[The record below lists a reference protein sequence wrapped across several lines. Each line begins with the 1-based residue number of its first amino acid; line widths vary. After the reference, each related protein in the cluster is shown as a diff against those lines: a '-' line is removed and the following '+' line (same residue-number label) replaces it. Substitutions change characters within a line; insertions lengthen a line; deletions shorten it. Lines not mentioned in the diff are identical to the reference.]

1 MNSKK
6 NIINL
11 AQIPAGRKVQVQSI
25 TGGANR
31 IGRLASMGLT
41 TGANVVIVQ
50 NYPKTPLIIKVR
62 ETLIALGRPEA
73 SGIKAATLEFH
84 KEK

>member
-6 NIINL
+6 NITNL
-11 AQIPAGRKVQVQSI
+11 AQIPAGLQVQVKSI

-31 IGRLASMGLT
+31 IGRLAAMGLT
-41 TGANVVIVQ
+41 TGVDLLIVQ

-62 ETLIALGRPEA
+62 ETLIALGRLEA
-73 SGIKAATLEFH
+73 SGIKAETFEFH

>member
-1 MNSKK
+1 MNFKK
-6 NIINL
+6 NIIKL
-11 AQIPAGRKVQVQSI
+11 AQIPAGRKVQVKTI

-41 TGANVVIVQ
+41 TGADVVIVQ

-62 ETLIALGRPEA
+62 ETLIALGRSEA

-84 KEK
+84 KKK

>member
-6 NIINL
+6 NITSL
-11 AQIPAGRKVQVQSI
+11 AQISAGRKVQVKSI

-31 IGRLASMGLT
+31 LGRLASMGLT
-41 TGANVVIVQ
+41 IGANLVIVQ

-62 ETLIALGRPEA
+62 ETLIALGRLEA
-73 SGIKAATLEFH
+73 SGIKV
-84 KEK
+84 

>member
-6 NIINL
+6 NITNL
-11 AQIPAGRKVQVQSI
+11 SQLPAGRKVQVQSI

-41 TGANVVIVQ
+41 IGVDLLIVQ

-62 ETLIALGRPEA
+62 ETLIALGRLEA
-73 SGIKAATLEFH
+73 SGIKAETLEFY

>member
-41 TGANVVIVQ
+41 IGANVVIVQ

-62 ETLIALGRPEA
+62 ETLIALGRLEA
-73 SGIKAATLEFH
+73 SGIKAETLEFY

>member
-11 AQIPAGRKVQVQSI
+11 TQISAGQKVQVQSI

-41 TGANVVIVQ
+41 TGTDVVIVQ

-62 ETLIALGRPEA
+62 ETLIALGRLES
-73 SGIKAATLEFH
+73 SGIKAETL
-84 KEK
+84 

>member
-1 MNSKK
+1 MNSQK
-6 NIINL
+6 NITSL
-11 AQIPAGRKVQVQSI
+11 AQISAGQKVQVKSI

-31 IGRLASMGLT
+31 LGRLASMGLT
-41 TGANVVIVQ
+41 TGANVAIVQ

-62 ETLIALGRPEA
+62 ETLIALGRLEA
-73 SGIKAATLEFH
+73 SGIKASTLEFH